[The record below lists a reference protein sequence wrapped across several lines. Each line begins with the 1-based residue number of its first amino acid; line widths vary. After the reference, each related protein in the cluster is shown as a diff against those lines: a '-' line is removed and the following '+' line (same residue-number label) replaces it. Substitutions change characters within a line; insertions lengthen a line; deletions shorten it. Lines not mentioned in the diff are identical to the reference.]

1 MVPDTVNPKEGQA
14 FELSPLVEQPQSPN
28 GHPSLQ
34 PAQYEC
40 KENPNHGTSVIT
52 VQHLQPSLYERNENT
67 TDDTSVST
75 VQHLQPALYEHNENT
90 TDGNSTKSFDLASV
104 A

>member
-1 MVPDTVNPKEGQA
+1 MVPGTPNPKEGQA

-34 PAQYEC
+34 SAHYER
-40 KENPNHGTSVIT
+40 KKNPTYGTSV
-52 VQHLQPSLYERNENT
+52 S
-67 TDDTSVST
+67 S
-75 VQHLQPALYEHNENT
+75 VQHLQPALYECNENT
-90 TDGNSTKSFDLASV
+90 TDGNSRKSFDLASV

>member
-1 MVPDTVNPKEGQA
+1 MVPDTVNPKEGQD

-34 PAQYEC
+34 PAQYER

-52 VQHLQPSLYERNENT
+52 VQHLQPSLYERNE
-67 TDDTSVST
+67 S
-75 VQHLQPALYEHNENT
+75 T
-90 TDGNSTKSFDLASV
+90 TDGNSTKSFDCASV